1 MNSRLIQPV
10 ILCGGTGT
18 RLWPIS
24 RQSLPKQFLSLN
36 FTKDHTLLQRTQ
48 ERIKNIENILNPI
61 LICNEQHRFIVAEQ
75 MRQINTKPSSIILEP
90 FGRNTAPAITIAALK
105 ALEFN
110 DDPILLVLSSD
121 HEIKDE
127 DRFLEIIF
135 KGLNYAYKERLVTFG
150 VVPTSPET
158 GYGYIK
164 SKEPLDSELITGS
177 IIESFIE
184 KPDKKNAQEF
194 IKDKRYTWNS
204 GIFLF
209 KAKTI
214 LEELSNTNPH
224 LVQSCKKSL
233 DSNLFDMDFQR
244 LKKDYF
250 LKCPNISIDF
260 ALMEKTK
267 KATVLPLNVGWNDVG
282 SWNSVWEISKKD
294 CNGNVIEGNVF
305 TRDTENCLIK
315 SENRLITT
323 IGLKDFIV
331 IETSDAILISD
342 KNKSQNVKNIVDSL
356 KDKLIPEAIDHR
368 KCYRPWGNFE
378 SLLKE
383 KQWQVKLIEVKP
395 NQKIS
400 LQKHK
405 YRSEHWIVVNG
416 IAKVEINGKQILLN
430 ENQSTYIP
438 QGSKHRLS
446 NPGKSNLKII
456 EIQTGSYIGEDDIER
471 FEDIYG
477 RVN

>member
-1 MNSRLIQPV
+1 
-10 ILCGGTGT
+10 
-18 RLWPIS
+18 
-24 RQSLPKQFLSLN
+24 
-36 FTKDHTLLQRTQ
+36 
-48 ERIKNIENILNPI
+48 
-61 LICNEQHRFIVAEQ
+61 
-75 MRQINTKPSSIILEP
+75 
-90 FGRNTAPAITIAALK
+90 
-105 ALEFN
+105 
-110 DDPILLVLSSD
+110 
-121 HEIKDE
+121 
-127 DRFLEIIF
+127 
-135 KGLNYAYKERLVTFG
+135 
-150 VVPTSPET
+150 
-158 GYGYIK
+158 
-164 SKEPLDSELITGS
+164 
-177 IIESFIE
+177 
-184 KPDKKNAQEF
+184 
-194 IKDKRYTWNS
+194 
-204 GIFLF
+204 
-209 KAKTI
+209 
-214 LEELSNTNPH
+214 
-224 LVQSCKKSL
+224 
-233 DSNLFDMDFQR
+233 
-244 LKKDYF
+244 
-250 LKCPNISIDF
+250 
-260 ALMEKTK
+260 MEKTK

-342 KNKSQNVKNIVDSL
+342 KNKSQNVKDIVDSL

>member
-244 LKKDYF
+244 LEKDYF